1 MSFFRRRQFGVY
13 YPGCRQG
20 TTLRSCRCKSVRLIP
35 TNFRKGQ
42 AQQFNHDLRLE
53 LYSGNTFE
61 KDDSLQFFFLA

>member
-1 MSFFRRRQFGVY
+1 MCRFSGVGNLVCIT
-13 YPGCRQG
+13 PVAVRGRC
-20 TTLRSCRCKSVRLIP
+20 CKSVRLIP